1 MKAIGVTPMQ
11 ANSAHLVELD
21 KPTPGPGEALVRI
34 VRVGIDG
41 TDKDINEGKYGEA
54 PPGYDFLVNGHES
67 FGVVEQVGEGVT
79 DWQVGD
85 LAVATVRRP
94 DECPNC
100 LVGESDMC
108 LWGNYTERG
117 IKGRHGYLTEYYV
130 EKPDFMLHIP
140 KEMADLAVLLE
151 PTSVAEKGINQAYR
165 IQERLYWQPKNAI
178 VTGAGT
184 LGLLAT
190 FLLRARGL
198 NVYTMARTAMP
209 YLNGELAE
217 ASGAHYVNSKE
228 QSLTAL
234 AKQIGNVD
242 FIFEATG
249 ASQLIFE
256 AMAII
261 GNDGVLCLAGLSSSS
276 NTLQIPADAINMELV
291 LGNKLIFGTVNA
303 NRRYFQSALQDLA
316 GIEQKWPGLL
326 GRLFTHR
333 VQGLDNFAEA
343 FAALEDKGSIKVTVE
358 ISAQ

>member
-1 MKAIGVTPMQ
+1 
-11 ANSAHLVELD
+11 
-21 KPTPGPGEALVRI
+21 
-34 VRVGIDG
+34 
-41 TDKDINEGKYGEA
+41 
-54 PPGYDFLVNGHES
+54 S
-67 FGVVEQVGEGVT
+67 FGIVEQVGEGVS

-85 LAVATVRRP
+85 YVVATVRRP
-94 DECPNC
+94 DGCPNC
-100 LVGESDMC
+100 LLAESDMC
-108 LWGNYTERG
+108 LWGTYTERG

-130 EKPDFMLHIP
+130 DKPDFLIHVP

-151 PTSVAEKGINQAYR
+151 PTSVAEKGITQAFK
-165 IQERLYWQPKNAI
+165 IQERLYWQPQNAI

-217 ASGAHYVNSKE
+217 VSGARYVNSKE
-228 QSLTAL
+228 KSLTQL
-234 AKQIGNVD
+234 AAEIGNVD

-249 ASQLIFE
+249 ASSLIFE

-276 NTLQIPADAINMELV
+276 NTLQVPADAINMELV

-303 NRRYFQSALQDLA
+303 NRRYFEAGLKDLA
-316 GIEQKWPGLL
+316 TIEQQWPGLL
-326 GRLFTHR
+326 ARLFTNR
-333 VQGLDNFAEA
+333 IQRLDNFA
-343 FAALEDKGSIKVTVE
+343 AA
-358 ISAQ
+358 